1 MEKEGKRYIDVLLPL
16 AMRQCLTYGVPS
28 DFEGSM
34 EVGQRVL
41 VSVGRHRY
49 YAAIIISIHQRQPQG
64 YVVKDFVQL
73 MDEKPVLT
81 RIQLQ
86 LWEWMASYY
95 MSALGEVMAAAL
107 PSGFKIESETLLE
120 IHPDFSGDISNM
132 SAKEIQCVMLLENQK
147 KMSLKELEKRLMLS
161 NAAVLV
167 KNLIEKGAVA
177 VYEEVSEKYRSRK
190 QTYARLTPSLEASET
205 ALSAMFAELEKNAR
219 NHKQIDALL
228 VFVTLSK
235 QMNSVYVSKKQLLE
249 NEKVTE
255 SSLQSLVKKGILQWH
270 ELETSRL
277 EEAVQE
283 KPVESIEFT
292 KAQQNALDEIA
303 SQWRSHPVVL
313 LHGVTGSGK
322 TEIYI
327 KLIQQVISEGK
338 QVLYLLPEIALT
350 TQIIVRLRRYFGGK
364 VGIYHSRFNELER
377 VEIWRKVQAE
387 EDAYQV
393 VIGARSA
400 LFLPF
405 KDLGLV
411 IVDEEHDTSYKQFD
425 PAPRYHARDAA
436 IVLSRLHNAKVL
448 LGSATPSVESLYNA
462 QNGKYGYVSL
472 KERYAGMELPQLN
485 LVDLKNSSSRQHG
498 ENWTPYSQELLS
510 QIRQALERHEQVILF
525 QNRRGF
531 SLHLECDMCHHI
543 PLCKNCDVALTY
555 HKDRHQLR
563 CHYCG
568 YTENVP
574 PVCPQC
580 GSPKIRM
587 AGFGTEK
594 VEEELS
600 LIFPQARIARLD
612 YDSTRSKSAYQRIIY
627 DFESRKIDIL
637 VGTQMVTKGLDFD
650 HVSTVGILNAD
661 NMLFFPDFRAYER
674 AFQVFSQVSG
684 RAGRKFRQGKV
695 LIQTFQPNHPIF
707 QWVIQQDEKAMLQQ
721 LLSERKQ
728 FLYPPYCRF
737 IKLTLKHKD
746 AETVNNS
753 AAFLAQ
759 MLKQA
764 FGTSVL
770 GPAYPPIPR
779 VKNLYMKDIILKI
792 VNINALPEVK
802 RYLFQAMDCVKK
814 CPEYRSVSIAADVDP
829 Y

>member
-1 MEKEGKRYIDVLLPL
+1 MEKEGRTYIDVLLPL
-16 AMRQCLTYGVPS
+16 ALRQCLTYSVPT
-28 DFEGSM
+28 DFDGELQ
-34 EVGQRVL
+34 VGQRVL
-41 VSVGRHRY
+41 VPMGRRKY
-49 YAAIIISIHQRQPQG
+49 YAALIKRVYQEPPQG
-64 YVVKDFVQL
+64 YAVKDFLQL
-73 MDEKPVLT
+73 LDEKPVLEASHL
-81 RIQLQ
+81 RF
-86 LWEWMASYY
+86 WEWMSAYY
-95 MSALGEVMAAAL
+95 MATEGEVMTAAL
-107 PSGFKIESETLLE
+107 PSGFKIESETLMEL
-120 IHPDFSGDISNM
+120 HPDFTGDVSHL
-132 SAKEIQCVMLLENQK
+132 SAKEIQLILLLEQRER
-147 KMSLKELEKRLMLS
+147 MSLREIEQALSLSKVWVMVRNLMEKNVLS
-161 NAAVLV
+161 
-167 KNLIEKGAVA
+167 
-177 VYEEVSEKYRSRK
+177 VYEEVREKYRARTETCLCLAPQYAEQPEALAELFASLEKSARNRK
-190 QTYARLTPSLEASET
+190 QVDT
-205 ALSAMFAELEKNAR
+205 
-219 NHKQIDALL
+219 LL
-228 VFVTLSK
+228 VFMSLLRQEPSGFVPKKKLLQQERLS
-235 QMNSVYVSKKQLLE
+235 
-249 NEKVTE
+249 E
-255 SSLQSLVKKGILQWH
+255 SSLQSLLKKQVLYTK
-270 ELETSRL
+270 ELEISRL
-277 EEAVQE
+277 SSGMVEKSVQDI
-283 KPVESIEFT
+283 VLT
-292 KAQQNALDEIA
+292 TAQQTAMDEILE
-303 SQWRSHPVVL
+303 QWKQQDVVL

-322 TEIYI
+322 TEIYT

-350 TQIIVRLRRYFGGK
+350 TQIINRLQKYFGGK
-364 VGIYHSRFNELER
+364 VGVYHSRFNELER

-387 EDAYQV
+387 KEAYQV

-405 KDLGLV
+405 RNLGLI
-411 IVDEEHDTSYKQFD
+411 IVDEEHDSSYKQYD

-436 IVLSRLHNAKVL
+436 VVLSRQCGAKVL
-448 LGSATPSVESLYNA
+448 LGSATPSLESYYNV
-462 QNGKYGYVSL
+462 QRGKYGYVAL
-472 KERYAGMELPQLN
+472 KERYAGMELPEVS
-485 LVDLKNSSSRQHG
+485 LVDLKKEPKGR
-498 ENWTPYSQELLS
+498 EVWTPYSQTLLD
-510 QIRQALERHEQVILF
+510 QIGQALERHEQVILF

-627 DFESRKIDIL
+627 DFESQKIDIL